1 MPQLDN
7 VTFLSQI
14 FWCFIT
20 FSLLYFIVLKNILPN
35 IAKVLKIR
43 KKLFD
48 YYNSLFN
55 NINTI
60 NNNYIVFKSSD
71 ISNLF
76 FIINKNINDYNEIY
90 KNINNNSYISSNIRN
105 YSLLNITKKLSK
117 VITNGK

>member
-20 FSLLYFIVLKNILPN
+20 FSSLYFIVLKNILPN
-35 IAKVLKIR
+35 IAKVLKVR

-55 NINTI
+55 NINSI
-60 NNNYIVFKSSD
+60 NNNYIIVKSND
-71 ISNLF
+71 LSNLF
-76 FIINKNINDYNEIY
+76 SIINKNITNYNDAYRTL
-90 KNINNNSYISSNIRN
+90 NNDSYVQNNLKN
-105 YSLLNITKKLSK
+105 YSLFIIIKKLSK
-117 VITNGK
+117 VITNNK

>member
-90 KNINNNSYISSNIRN
+90 KNINNNSYISNNIRN
-105 YSLLNITKKLSK
+105 YSLLNITRKLSK

>member
-90 KNINNNSYISSNIRN
+90 KNINNNSYISNNIRN

-117 VITNGK
+117 VITSGK

>member
-20 FSLLYFIVLKNILPN
+20 FSSLYFIVLKNILPN
-35 IAKVLKIR
+35 IAKVLKVR

-55 NINTI
+55 NINSI
-60 NNNYIVFKSSD
+60 NNNYIIVKSND
-71 ISNLF
+71 LSNLF
-76 FIINKNINDYNEIY
+76 SIINKNITNYNDAYRTL
-90 KNINNNSYISSNIRN
+90 NNDHYVQNNLKN
-105 YSLLNITKKLSK
+105 YSLFIIIKKLSK
-117 VITNGK
+117 VITNNK

>member
-55 NINTI
+55 NINII
-60 NNNYIVFKSSD
+60 NNNYIIVKSSD
-71 ISNLF
+71 LSNMF
-76 FIINKNINDYNEIY
+76 FIFNKNMNDYNEVY
-90 KNINNNSYISSNIRN
+90 KNINNNSYISNNIKN
-105 YSLLNITKKLSK
+105 YSLLNIIKKLSK
-117 VITNGK
+117 VIISGK